1 MQARALF
8 EAISSVTTPSTC
20 RYHFSGS
27 RGVHWARV
35 PYMNKDLGAGA
46 HATRFVGLA
55 AVGERGVAEEAFD
68 WVLPDNSALARRVCT
83 ACPSVR
89 WGRHCE

>member
-1 MQARALF
+1 VQARAHFAAL
-8 EAISSVTTPSTC
+8 SSVAIPSTC

-27 RGVHWARV
+27 KGVHWARV

-55 AVGERGVAEEAFD
+55 AVGGRGVTEEAFD
-68 WVLPDNSALARRVCT
+68 
-83 ACPSVR
+83 
-89 WGRHCE
+89 